1 MMTVLFSWMVI
12 GGAALLFGKAITD
25 SAYRNYPEAMG
36 RPDVYIVTGI
46 VFLNIYAQLF
56 SLFYKVAGIACTIL
70 GTAGI
75 AVFFAGISRVG
86 RRRRQNA
93 KFRFFPG
100 CTRKKISPWRIAA
113 IVLCFVLTLLWTLQ
127 SPGQYDTGLY
137 HAQAIRWVEDY
148 GVVPGLGNLHMR
160 LAYNSAFMPLQAL
173 FSLGWLTGQSLHTLN
188 GFFCLAALVYVFSTV
203 RLWGEKS
210 LQISDLLKCVMAVHV
225 VQKAYDMSSSGTDIE
240 AMLLILYIFI
250 KWSEFRENRWED
262 GNLYGWLCLVSV
274 YAATVKLSA
283 ACVAVLAFYPLYLF
297 IKEKN
302 GKAILAHAAGGL
314 AVLAP
319 WLIRNVLISGYL
331 VYPYAGLDLFHPDWK
346 MDKAV
351 LAEDSL
357 DIRMFARGIR
367 SAAEYD
373 DSLIGWVP
381 QWFLSQ
387 GIWERI
393 VIAAGAV
400 CIPLAVYLLVKSLR
414 QKAYGL
420 TALLFA
426 AVINLIFWFFSA
438 PHMRYGGPYIYV
450 LVAVTIGAFAENV
463 GGRERACG
471 RRPMR
476 REDGSARHGAV
487 YEMILRTAAAAVL
500 GVFILQYGWRLTEMP
515 AMEAKTLLRQPDYPA
530 WPATQYPVD
539 NVHIWMPDEGDL
551 IGYFAFPATSQGK
564 QLKVL
569 RLRGESFEEGFR
581 HE

>member
-1 MMTVLFSWMVI
+1 MVMVLFSWVI
-12 GGAALLFGKAITD
+12 LCGAALLFGKAVTD
-25 SAYRNYPEAMG
+25 SVYRDYPEAMG
-36 RPDVYIVTGI
+36 RPDVYMVTGI
-46 VFLNIYAQLF
+46 IFLNVYAQLF

-70 GTAGI
+70 GAAGI
-75 AVFFAGISRVG
+75 AVFFAGLYG
-86 RRRRQNA
+86 RFYR
-93 KFRFFPG
+93 KKDICLFPG
-100 CTRKKISPWRIAA
+100 CAGKKMAPWRIAA
-113 IVLCFVLTLLWTLQ
+113 VVLCLALTLLWTLQ

-173 FSLGWLTGQSLHTLN
+173 FSLGWIAGQSLHTLN
-188 GFFCLAALVYVFSTV
+188 GFLCLAALVYAFSTV

-210 LQISDLLKCVMAVHV
+210 LRISDLLKCVMVVYV

-250 KWSEFRENRWED
+250 KWSEFRENRWD
-262 GNLYGWLCLVSV
+262 NGVLYGWLCLVSV

-283 ACVAVLAFYPLYLF
+283 ACVAVLAFYPLYLW

-302 GKAILAHAAGGL
+302 GRAILAHVAGGL
-314 AVLAP
+314 AILAP
-319 WLIRNVLISGYL
+319 WLIRNVIISGYL
-331 VYPYAGLDLFHPDWK
+331 VYPYAGLDLFDPDWK

-351 LAEDSL
+351 LTEDSL

-373 DSLIGWVP
+373 NSLVGWVP
-381 QWFLSQ
+381 RWFLAQSM
-387 GIWERI
+387 GERI
-393 VIAAGAV
+393 VIIVGLV
-400 CIPLAVYLLVKSLR
+400 CIPLVVYLLVKSLR

-420 TALLFA
+420 TALLSA
-426 AVINLIFWFFSA
+426 AVINLVFWFFSA

-450 LVAVTIGAFAENV
+450 LVAVTVGALLENA
-463 GGRERACG
+463 GGREPVREKG
-471 RRPMR
+471 RMR
-476 REDGSARHGAV
+476 C
-487 YEMILRTAAAAVL
+487 AAVCERVL
-500 GVFILQYGWRLTEMP
+500 RLAAVALVAVFMLQYGWNLTKMP
-515 AMEAKTLLRQPDYPA
+515 AMEARTLLRQPDYLA

-569 RLRGESFEEGFR
+569 RLRGESFKEGFR

>member
-1 MMTVLFSWMVI
+1 MVLVLFSWVI
-12 GGAALLFGKAITD
+12 ICGAALLFGKAVTD
-25 SAYRNYPEAMG
+25 SVYGNYPEAMG
-36 RPDVYIVTGI
+36 RLDVYMVTGI

-70 GTAGI
+70 GVAGI
-75 AVFFAGISRVG
+75 AVFFAGISSIPSLLMQYG
-86 RRRRQNA
+86 RFY
-93 KFRFFPG
+93 K
-100 CTRKKISPWRIAA
+100 RKLSPWRIGA
-113 IVLCFVLTLLWTLQ
+113 VLLCFVFTLFWTLQ

-137 HAQAIRWVEDY
+137 HAQAIHWVEDY

-173 FSLGWLTGQSLHTLN
+173 FSLGWIAGQSLHTLN
-188 GFFCLAALVYVFSTV
+188 GFFCLAALVYAFSTV

-210 LQISDLLKCVMAVHV
+210 LRISDLLKCVMVVYV
-225 VQKAYDMSSSGTDIE
+225 VQKAYDISSSGTDIE

-250 KWSEFRENRWED
+250 KWSEFQENQWED
-262 GNLYGWLCLVSV
+262 GALYGWLCLVSV

-297 IKEKN
+297 IKTKN
-302 GKAILAHAAGGL
+302 GKAILAHVAGGL

-319 WLIRNVLISGYL
+319 WLIRNVIISGYL
-331 VYPYAGLDLFHPDWK
+331 IYPYAGLDLFHPDWK
-346 MDKAV
+346 MDKEV
-351 LAEDSL
+351 LASDSL

-373 DSLIGWVP
+373 DSLVGWVP
-381 QWFLSQ
+381 RWFLAQ
-387 GIWERI
+387 GTGDRI
-393 VIAAGAV
+393 AIIVGAV
-400 CIPLAVYLLVKSLR
+400 CIPFVIYQLVKSLR
-414 QKAYGL
+414 QRRYGL
-420 TALLFA
+420 TALLSA

-450 LVAVTIGAFAENV
+450 LVAIMLGVFAENA
-463 GGRERACG
+463 GGREPVREKEPV
-471 RRPMR
+471 RRKTKAAR
-476 REDGSARHGAV
+476 RTAV
-487 YEMILRTAAAAVL
+487 YEVILRTAAVAVI
-500 GVFILQYGWRLTEMP
+500 GVFMLQYGWRLTKMP
-515 AMEAKTLLRQPDYPA
+515 AMEARTLLRQPDYLA

>member
-1 MMTVLFSWMVI
+1 MVLVLFSWVI
-12 GGAALLFGKAITD
+12 ICGASLLFGKAITD
-25 SAYRNYPEAMG
+25 SVYGDYPEEMG
-36 RPDVYIVTGI
+36 RPDVYLVTGL

-75 AVFFAGISRVG
+75 AVFAVG
-86 RRRRQNA
+86 VYRRFYRKKDIRL
-93 KFRFFPG
+93 FPG
-100 CTRKKISPWRIAA
+100 CAGKKISPWRIGAV
-113 IVLCFVLTLLWTLQ
+113 ILCFALTLLWTLQ
-127 SPGQYDTGLY
+127 IPGQYDTGLY

-160 LAYNSAFMPLQAL
+160 LAYNSAFMSLQAL
-173 FSLGWLTGQSLHTLN
+173 FSLGWIAGQSLHTLN
-188 GFFCLAALVYVFSTV
+188 GFFCLAALVYVVSTV

-210 LQISDLLKCVMAVHV
+210 LRVSDLLKCVMVVYV

-250 KWSEFRENRWED
+250 KWSEFQENQWED
-262 GNLYGWLCLVSV
+262 GLLYGWLCLVSV

-297 IKEKN
+297 IKKKN
-302 GKAILAHAAGGL
+302 GKAILAHVAGGL
-314 AVLAP
+314 AILAP
-319 WLIRNVLISGYL
+319 WLIRNVVISGYL
-331 VYPYAGLDLFHPDWK
+331 VYPYASLDLFHPDWK
-346 MDKAV
+346 MDREV
-351 LAEDSL
+351 LASDSL

-373 DSLIGWVP
+373 NSLVGWVP
-381 QWFLSQ
+381 RWFLSQ
-387 GIWERI
+387 GTDGRI
-393 VIAAGAV
+393 VIAVGAV
-400 CIPLAVYLLVKSLR
+400 CIPLILFLLVKSLR
-414 QKAYGL
+414 QKRYGL
-420 TALLFA
+420 TALLSA

-438 PHMRYGGPYIYV
+438 PHMRYGGSYIYV
-450 LVAVTIGAFAENV
+450 LVVITLGIFAENA
-463 GGRERACG
+463 GGREPDREKESVRRTDGFARCRA
-471 RRPMR
+471 
-476 REDGSARHGAV
+476 A
-487 YEMILRTAAAAVL
+487 YEILLRTAAVL
-500 GVFILQYGWRLTEMP
+500 IVGAFMLQYGWKLT
-515 AMEAKTLLRQPDYPA
+515 KSRTLLRQPDYLA

-569 RLRGESFEEGFR
+569 RLRGESFKEGFR

>member
-1 MMTVLFSWMVI
+1 MVLVLFSWVI
-12 GGAALLFGKAITD
+12 ICGAALLFGKAVTD
-25 SAYRNYPEAMG
+25 SVYGNYPEAMG
-36 RPDVYIVTGI
+36 RLDVYMVTGI

-70 GTAGI
+70 GVAGI
-75 AVFFAGISRVG
+75 AVFFAGISSIPSLLMQYG
-86 RRRRQNA
+86 RFY
-93 KFRFFPG
+93 K
-100 CTRKKISPWRIAA
+100 RKLSPWRIGA
-113 IVLCFVLTLLWTLQ
+113 VLLCFVFTLFWTLQ

-137 HAQAIRWVEDY
+137 HAQAIHWVEDY

-173 FSLGWLTGQSLHTLN
+173 FSLGWIAGQSLHTLN
-188 GFFCLAALVYVFSTV
+188 GFFCLAALVYAFSTV

-210 LQISDLLKCVMAVHV
+210 LRISDLLKCVMVVYV
-225 VQKAYDMSSSGTDIE
+225 VQKAYDISSSGTDIE

-250 KWSEFRENRWED
+250 KWSEFQENQWED
-262 GNLYGWLCLVSV
+262 GALYGWLCLVSV

-297 IKEKN
+297 IKTKN
-302 GKAILAHAAGGL
+302 GKAILAHVAGGL

-319 WLIRNVLISGYL
+319 WLIRNVIISGYL
-331 VYPYAGLDLFHPDWK
+331 IYPYAGLDLFHPDWK
-346 MDKAV
+346 MEKEV
-351 LAEDSL
+351 LASDSL

-373 DSLIGWVP
+373 DSLVGWVP
-381 QWFLSQ
+381 RWFLAQ
-387 GIWERI
+387 GTGDRI
-393 VIAAGAV
+393 AIIVGAV
-400 CIPLAVYLLVKSLR
+400 CIPFVIYQLVKSLR
-414 QKAYGL
+414 QRRYGL
-420 TALLFA
+420 TALLSA

-450 LVAVTIGAFAENV
+450 LVAIMLGVFAENA
-463 GGRERACG
+463 GGREPVREKEPV
-471 RRPMR
+471 RRKTKAAR
-476 REDGSARHGAV
+476 RTAV
-487 YEMILRTAAAAVL
+487 YEVILRTAAVAVI
-500 GVFILQYGWRLTEMP
+500 GVFMLQYGWRLTKMP
-515 AMEAKTLLRQPDYPA
+515 AMEARTLLRQPDYLA